1 MKDRLENKSILEI
14 INNRIVRLNILI
26 FVLLALAVL
35 VLMIFFLEA
44 IYRKYIDDK
53 LDFVEYQ
60 FNSIVRNAL
69 KDIENFV
76 ESASSP
82 SNALVVIEV
91 NLEGKVESLKPIIRS
106 YEDFYFMNDNLF
118 KETLKSGEYISEFTK
133 RFLTVDPVIAVSK
146 KYNDKVYIALL
157 ALNEIYEN
165 SQALQDGQQLF
176 FVDKN
181 GFGVNL
187 SQSGY
192 SFVDFLTIESHKKRI
207 PLLGLDYL
215 EFNNR
220 IHVFFQRKFP
230 YGFRSIITIPF
241 LSFIK
246 PYLYYFVIFMFFLTF
261 NSIIISQL
269 LTREI
274 KSQLK
279 PIQDLSNHM
288 IEASE
293 VTPVVFENSESEKL
307 GFEIKNLIHSFN
319 KMVEN
324 INENRKKMSLAVKK
338 LAIMN
343 ENMHSINTLL
353 VLSEEL
359 FKKMI
364 LNLDV
369 PTAILKEYI
378 NKVFSA
384 VSNLKY
390 FSYKGEFGNLEVG
403 KKSGRSLVIN
413 REGETIQLT
422 FKSSENNET
431 IFFENTLAQE
441 IMNFIRDLKLATKIQ
456 NLLKYDSL
464 TGLFN
469 RKHFDELFEREIII
483 ANRYGRIFSF
493 ILIDLDNFKVYND
506 DFGHQFGDRILQK
519 FSEILQESFRQ
530 SDILGRFGGDEFQIL
545 MLETPRE
552 MACDKIRK
560 IRERITSLEVNGIKI
575 KLYFSFG
582 IAEFPKNGK
591 NKDELFKVADS
602 ELYKTKRKHRK
613 ESSK

>member
-1 MKDRLENKSILEI
+1 M
-14 INNRIVRLNILI
+14 
-26 FVLLALAVL
+26 
-35 VLMIFFLEA
+35 
-44 IYRKYIDDK
+44 
-53 LDFVEYQ
+53 
-60 FNSIVRNAL
+60 
-69 KDIENFV
+69 
-76 ESASSP
+76 
-82 SNALVVIEV
+82 
-91 NLEGKVESLKPIIRS
+91 
-106 YEDFYFMNDNLF
+106 
-118 KETLKSGEYISEFTK
+118 
-133 RFLTVDPVIAVSK
+133 
-146 KYNDKVYIALL
+146 
-157 ALNEIYEN
+157 
-165 SQALQDGQQLF
+165 
-176 FVDKN
+176 
-181 GFGVNL
+181 
-187 SQSGY
+187 
-192 SFVDFLTIESHKKRI
+192 
-207 PLLGLDYL
+207 
-215 EFNNR
+215 
-220 IHVFFQRKFP
+220 
-230 YGFRSIITIPF
+230 
-241 LSFIK
+241 
-246 PYLYYFVIFMFFLTF
+246 
-261 NSIIISQL
+261 
-269 LTREI
+269 
-274 KSQLK
+274 
-279 PIQDLSNHM
+279 
-288 IEASE
+288 
-293 VTPVVFENSESEKL
+293 TPVVFENSESEKL

-431 IFFENTLAQE
+431 IFFENTFAQE

-456 NLLKYDSL
+456 SLLKYDSL

-469 RKHFDELFEREIII
+469 RKHFDELFEREIIT

-560 IRERITSLEVNGIKI
+560 IRERTTSLEVNGIKI

-613 ESSK
+613 KSSK